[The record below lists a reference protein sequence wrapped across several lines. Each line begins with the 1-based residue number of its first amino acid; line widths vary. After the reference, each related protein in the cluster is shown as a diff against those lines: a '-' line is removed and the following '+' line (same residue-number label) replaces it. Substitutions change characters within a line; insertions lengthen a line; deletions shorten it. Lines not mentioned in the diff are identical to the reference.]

1 MHLLLSRCRKTKVY
15 NVLATIFFLFRAK
28 QGVLLN
34 LKNRLNVSE

>member
-1 MHLLLSRCRKTKVY
+1 MYLLLNGRCKTKVY